1 MEPGLAASVVNK
13 YGTAGENT
21 VKSYY
26 NRPKKKESEMACKKK
41 RGK

>member
-1 MEPGLAASVVNK
+1 MEQGLAASVVNK

-26 NRPKKKESEMACKKK
+26 SKPKKKESEMACKTKK
-41 RGK
+41 KK